1 MTIEEKI
8 IEYYK
13 DNSKKIE
20 CKKQLIN
27 LTFEAFESIKW
38 MQVINV
44 ILSYE
49 SKSRG
54 I

>member
-1 MTIEEKI
+1 VTIEEKI
-8 IEYYK
+8 IEFYK
-13 DNSKKIE
+13 DNLKIIE
-20 CKKQLIN
+20 CKRQLIN

-44 ILSYE
+44 SYE